1 MELMEH
7 FWLGDRMI
15 EISRETKETQITVR
29 LKLYGLGESKID
41 TGVGFLDHM
50 LEALSKHAQMDL
62 EVTCKGDTHIDDHHS
77 VEDVGIVIGQALNK
91 ALYPIQN
98 IERYGNATVVM
109 DEASVT
115 CDLDISN
122 RPFLVFE
129 MPMEGKVGQ
138 FDVELVEEFFRALS
152 FNASITLHLICNRGS
167 NKHHKIE
174 AAFKALAVALRR
186 AVTINENAG
195 IPSTKGVL

>member
-1 MELMEH
+1 
-7 FWLGDRMI
+7 MI
-15 EISRETKETQITVR
+15 EISRETRETQIKVK
-29 LKLYGLGESKID
+29 LELYGQGKSTID

-50 LEALSKHAQMDL
+50 LEALAKHAQMNL
-62 EVTCKGDTHIDDHHS
+62 EVHCKGDTHIDDHHS
-77 VEDVGIVIGQALNK
+77 VEDVGIVIGKALNQ

-98 IERYGNATVVM
+98 IERYGNAVVVM
-109 DEASVT
+109 DEAAVS

-129 MPMEGKVGQ
+129 MPIEGKVGS

-152 FNASITLHLICNRGS
+152 FNASMTVHLIALRGR
-167 NKHHKIE
+167 NKHHQIE

-186 AVTINENAG
+186 AVTINKNAG

>member
-1 MELMEH
+1 
-7 FWLGDRMI
+7 MI
-15 EISRETKETQITVR
+15 ELSRETRETQISVR
-29 LKLYGLGESKID
+29 LELYGSGKSKID

-50 LEALSKHAQMDL
+50 LEALSKHSHMDL

-77 VEDVGIVIGQALNK
+77 VEDVAIVLGQALNK
-91 ALYPIQN
+91 ALYPIKN

-109 DEASVT
+109 DEAAVT

-129 MPMEGKVGQ
+129 IPMDGKVGS
-138 FDVELVEEFFRALS
+138 FDVELVEEFFRAFT
-152 FNASITLHLICNRGS
+152 FNASMTVHLICNRGT
-167 NKHHKIE
+167 NKHHRIE

-186 AVTINENAG
+186 GVSINDNAG

>member
-1 MELMEH
+1 MTE
-7 FWLGDRMI
+7 R
-15 EISRETKETQITVR
+15 SRETKETQISVK
-29 LKLYGLGESKID
+29 LELYGQGKSTID

-50 LEALSKHAQMDL
+50 LEALAKHSHMNL
-62 EVTCKGDTHIDDHHS
+62 EVSCKGDVHIDDHHS
-77 VEDVGIVIGQALNK
+77 VEDVAIVIGQVLK
-91 ALYPIQN
+91 QELYPIQN

-129 MPMEGKVGQ
+129 MPMEGKVGN
-138 FDVELVEEFFRALS
+138 FDVELVEEFFRALT
-152 FNASITLHLICNRGS
+152 FNASMTVHIICNRGT
-167 NKHHKIE
+167 NKHHRIE
-174 AAFKALAVALRR
+174 ASFKALAVALRR
-186 AVTINENAG
+186 AVTINDNAG

>member
-1 MELMEH
+1 
-7 FWLGDRMI
+7 MI
-15 EISRETKETQITVR
+15 ELSRETRETQISVK
-29 LKLYGLGESKID
+29 LELYGSGKSKID

-50 LEALSKHAQMDL
+50 LEALSKHSHMDL
-62 EVTCKGDTHIDDHHS
+62 EVSCTGDTHIDDHHS
-77 VEDVGIVIGQALNK
+77 VEDVAIVIGQALHK
-91 ALYPIQN
+91 ALYPIKN

-109 DEASVT
+109 DEAAVT

-129 MPMEGKVGQ
+129 MPMEGKVGT
-138 FDVELVEEFFRALS
+138 FDVELVEEFFRAFA
-152 FNASITLHLICNRGS
+152 FNASMTVHLICNRGT
-167 NKHHKIE
+167 NKHHRIE

-186 AVTINENAG
+186 GVSINENSG